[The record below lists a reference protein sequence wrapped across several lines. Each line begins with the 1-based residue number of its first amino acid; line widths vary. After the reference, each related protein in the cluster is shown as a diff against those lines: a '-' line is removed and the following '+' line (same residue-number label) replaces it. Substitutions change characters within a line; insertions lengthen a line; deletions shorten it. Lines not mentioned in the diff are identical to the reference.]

1 MTTAMIPRTQPVDTI
16 LTASTASRIPSVAW
30 MPRTT
35 LFGVIFAS
43 RPMIPVAAKRTQ
55 TIPIAKP
62 EA

>member
-1 MTTAMIPRTQPVDTI
+1 MRNLGPIARRELGSLFLSPIAWVVMTAF
-16 LTASTASRIPSVAW
+16 LA
-30 MPRTT
+30 

-43 RPMIPVAAKRTQ
+43 RSMIPVAAKRSQ